1 MLRYRLDRRH
11 ADPECL
17 SWLGRHGSFARQHS
31 DTDDCAG
38 PQSRLLQEEMARV
51 KEQIRVD
58 VRIEM
63 SEDALA
69 LLRQQQRE
77 HDAVAQQVRRYLNR
91 NDTQRSAPDR

>member
-1 MLRYRLDRRH
+1 M
-11 ADPECL
+11 
-17 SWLGRHGSFARQHS
+17 
-31 DTDDCAG
+31 DTSAG

>member
-1 MLRYRLDRRH
+1 
-11 ADPECL
+11 
-17 SWLGRHGSFARQHS
+17 
-31 DTDDCAG
+31 
-38 PQSRLLQEEMARV
+38 MARV